1 MYKTITLELATGE
14 DQDFPFLACGTTSIR
29 YKMIFGKELFG
40 EITSIVGSLDAATLA
55 KITAASQKAAE
66 AGQDEVKLDELDPD
80 TLKAFLAIAGSGKL
94 DTVSKMAYIMNRQ
107 AEKAEMNKLNLDTY
121 LDWLEQF
128 ETLTFLTHA
137 LDFISLY
144 MDNREGTSAL
154 KKSPAPSIVK

>member
-1 MYKTITLELATGE
+1 MYKTFTLELANGE
-14 DQDFPFLACGTTSIR
+14 DQGFPFLACGTTSIR
-29 YKMIFGKELFG
+29 YKMTFGAELFA
-40 EITSIVGSLDAATLA
+40 EITSIVGSLDAAALA
-55 KITAASQKAAE
+55 KITAASQTAA
-66 AGQDEVKLDELDPD
+66 ANGQTEVALEDLDPD

-107 AEKAEMNKLNLDTY
+107 AEKAEMNKLNFETY